1 MFKGLIGKVYDN
13 KCKLILESNLLDIIN
28 FEKILV
34 FESENIL
41 IKTKEKLIKI
51 TGNNLRITKS
61 YDEELLIKG
70 NVKKIEFRW
79 WYE

>member
-13 KCKLILESNLLDIIN
+13 KCKLVIESNYLDIVN

-34 FESENIL
+34 FESDNII
-41 IKTKEKLIKI
+41 IKTKENLLKI
-51 TGNNLRITKS
+51 TGNELLITKS

-70 NVKKIEFRW
+70 NIKKIEFRW
-79 WYE
+79 